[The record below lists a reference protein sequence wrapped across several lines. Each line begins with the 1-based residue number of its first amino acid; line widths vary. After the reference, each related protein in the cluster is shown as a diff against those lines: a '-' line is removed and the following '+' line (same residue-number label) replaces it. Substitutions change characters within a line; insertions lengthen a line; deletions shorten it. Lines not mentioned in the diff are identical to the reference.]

1 MSISHKDLML
11 ATSASKPFSD
21 PRWIFEP
28 KYDGYRIL
36 VYCEKRKARL
46 VTRNGIDLAGYFP
59 EIVDVAALR
68 DCTAACGRAC
78 TTACRISDRLDHTS
92 RHPLLYL

>member
-1 MSISHKDLML
+1 ML

-36 VYCEKRKARL
+36 VSCEEPKARL
-46 VTRNGIDLAGYFP
+46 VTKNGIDLAGYFP
-59 EIVDVAALR
+59 EIVADLAELPDAVIDGELVMLDEKGMAQFHRLR
-68 DCTAACGRAC
+68 AR
-78 TTACRISDRLDHTS
+78 
-92 RHPLLYL
+92 

>member
-1 MSISHKDLML
+1 ML

-36 VYCEKRKARL
+36 VYCEKQKARL
-46 VTRNGIDLAGYFP
+46 LTRNGIDLAGYFP
-59 EIVDVAALR
+59 EIVADLAELPDAMIDGELVM
-68 DCTAACGRAC
+68 
-78 TTACRISDRLDHTS
+78 LDEKGMPQFTGFA
-92 RHPLLYL
+92 PG